1 MPARSRGFT
10 LIELLVVLVIVSIIS
25 AAAVLSL
32 GALGGSSPAKHTA
45 EQLAALTDLAAQ
57 QAVMQGRQYGLRVSP
72 HAYEFLLY
80 DGNGWSL
87 VQDDNL
93 LRARQLGNGVSL
105 SLQLEGTAVI
115 LPENNN
121 KNGTDSSNNDGS
133 GKQAIKPQI
142 MLLSSG
148 EITPFQITVS
158 ASVSSVQYRVQG
170 DLLHGIRFLPPHPP
184 TGR

>member
-1 MPARSRGFT
+1 MPSRLRGFT

-32 GALGGSSPAKHTA
+32 GALDGSPPAKHAA
-45 EQLAALTDLAAQ
+45 EQLAALADLAAQ
-57 QAVMQGRQYGLRVSP
+57 QAVMQGRQYGLRVLP

-80 DGNGWSL
+80 DGSNWSP
-87 VQDDNL
+87 VQNDNL
-93 LRARQLGNGVSL
+93 LRVRQLGNDVSL

-115 LPENNN
+115 LPKNNN
-121 KNGTDSSNNDGS
+121 KNGAGSDSNDGS

-158 ASVSSVQYRVQG
+158 ASVSSTQYLVKG
-170 DLLHGIRFLPPHPP
+170 DLLHGIRFLPSHASA
-184 TGR
+184 GR